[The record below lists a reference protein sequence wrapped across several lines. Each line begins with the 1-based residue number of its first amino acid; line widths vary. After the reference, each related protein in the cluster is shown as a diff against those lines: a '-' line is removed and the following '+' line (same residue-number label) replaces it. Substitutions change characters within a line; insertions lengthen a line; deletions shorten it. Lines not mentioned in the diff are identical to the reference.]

1 MQKCFSVSA
10 MKTSA
15 GHTAVEVSEFHRC
28 GYYLFVLYWRQTVR
42 GEVEAQVVKAIH
54 GCKWLRAEKYKSSTC
69 FSGPGFSDGLR
80 WDQWHFWVV
89 RMNKTAHPRS
99 AEKHQRIE
107 GAQKICQGL
116 IGNTAYYFLI
126 SIVLNH
132 LGCFFLKKKMG
143 LEIYKLQMKPS
154 LWCLIMAILLHLQM
168 AECIWQKVKK
178 KY

>member
-15 GHTAVEVSEFHRC
+15 RHTAVEVSEFHRC

-42 GEVEAQVVKAIH
+42 GEVEARVVKAIH

-116 IGNTAYYFLI
+116 IGNTAYYFFI

-132 LGCFFLKKKMG
+132 LGSFFLKKNG
-143 LEIYKLQMKPS
+143 TGNLQTTDETKPLVS
-154 LWCLIMAILLHLQM
+154 ADGHFATFANGRMHM
-168 AECIWQKVKK
+168 TKS
-178 KY
+178 